1 MGLTSFGGPIAHL
14 SYFRLEFVERRRWL
28 TDRSYSDLVALCQLL
43 PGPAKQPG
51 WGVAG
56 LGPRRLAWPAGR
68 LGRLIAWVRSRWRCT
83 SSATRAAMRLE
94 CSMMTRICE
103 RGEIGQRR
111 IPARKRILPDRRAAV
126 GQKWILQSLLPEPT
140 LQRQGGAPAVRP
152 LSHQLRLAEIFD
164 RLPGRALR
172 APASCSI

>member
-1 MGLTSFGGPIAHL
+1 M

-43 PGPAKQPG
+43 PGPASSR
-51 WGVAG
+51 
-56 LGPRRLAWPAGR
+56 LGCCWAWLAPAGR

-94 CSMMTRICE
+94 CSMMTWICE
-103 RGEIGQRR
+103 RGETGQRR

-126 GQKWILQSLLPEPT
+126 GQKWMLQSLLPEPT

-164 RLPGRALR
+164 RLPGRAFR